1 MTVLP
6 ILARE
11 LVVAARKRATFWL
24 RVGAALAGMVVAGCC
39 LILLS
44 AMSSGSTAVGSFLFW
59 ALSWLS
65 AATVL
70 CAGFFFSSD
79 CLSEERREGTLG
91 LLFLTDLRGYDV
103 AGGKLLANSLRAF
116 YGLLALFPIMGLT
129 LLMGGVTGEQFGKT
143 CLALVNA
150 LFVSLTAGLVVS
162 AFSRDSQKALA
173 GTFFLML
180 ALTLGGP
187 LLDATIS
194 GLRKGP
200 FHTLFSFASPGYLLV
215 TARQWGRTAYW
226 LTLGVNQVIAWMFF
240 ALACLRVPRAWQ
252 EKIGR
257 AETAANNRSY
267 AWKYG
272 GARRRARLRR
282 KLLERDPVRW
292 LVCRE
297 RWQSAALW
305 LIVVLLAGC
314 FALMTGTQQRE
325 FWMLW
330 SYLGAIVS
338 FGLYLWVASQAG
350 RFFIEARR
358 TGLTELLLVA
368 PLESGALVRGHWRAL
383 LGLFGV
389 QLALLLCL
397 QAAASSLSQSAWRR
411 VAVQAQT
418 AATMAAATNAN
429 SRVTLQTNS
438 AVIAGSTNSTT
449 VSYSFSVTAAAPSP
463 PRIAFADLLSWPD
476 LVLTILVVASTAAN
490 FMALAW
496 FGTWMGMTSR
506 TASLATLKTVAFVQ
520 VIPGLVFYFC
530 SMMLTLVVL
539 IPNLSSSATG
549 GAGMIAWFP
558 LLTGAISA
566 LLALGKDV
574 CFIAWSRRRLD
585 SAFRDQASNVLAYS
599 NAAPPPLPHRAA
611 PPPIIQVQS

>member
-1 MTVLP
+1 V
-6 ILARE
+6 I
-11 LVVAARKRATFWL
+11 
-24 RVGAALAGMVVAGCC
+24 
-39 LILLS
+39 
-44 AMSSGSTAVGSFLFW
+44 
-59 ALSWLS
+59 
-65 AATVL
+65 
-70 CAGFFFSSD
+70 
-79 CLSEERREGTLG
+79 
-91 LLFLTDLRGYDV
+91 
-103 AGGKLLANSLRAF
+103 
-116 YGLLALFPIMGLT
+116 
-129 LLMGGVTGEQFGKT
+129 
-143 CLALVNA
+143 
-150 LFVSLTAGLVVS
+150 S

-173 GTFFLML
+173 GTFFLIL
-180 ALTLGGP
+180 ALTFGGP
-187 LLDATIS
+187 ILDATIS
-194 GLRKGP
+194 GLRKRP
-200 FHTLFSFASPGYLLV
+200 FDALFSLASPGYPLV

-226 LTLGVNQVIAWMFF
+226 PTLGVNQVIAWMFF
-240 ALACLRVPRAWQ
+240 TLACFRVPRAWQ
-252 EKIGR
+252 EKNGR
-257 AETAANNRSY
+257 AETASRSY
-267 AWKYG
+267 TWKYG

-305 LIVVLLAGC
+305 LVVMLLGGC
-314 FALMTGTQQRE
+314 FALVTGTQQRA

-330 SYLGAIVS
+330 SYLGTIVS

-411 VAVQAQT
+411 VSVQAQ
-418 AATMAAATNAN
+418 AAAMAAATNAN
-429 SRVTLQTNS
+429 SGVTLQTNT
-438 AVIAGSTNSTT
+438 AVIAGSTNSTS

-496 FGTWMGMTSR
+496 FGAWMGMTSR
-506 TASLATLKTVAFVQ
+506 TASLATLKTIAFVQ

-539 IPNLSSSATG
+539 IPSLSSSATG

-599 NAAPPPLPHRAA
+599 KATPPPLPHPVA

>member
-11 LVVAARKRATFWL
+11 LTVAARKRSTFWL
-24 RVGAALAGMVVAGCC
+24 RVGAALAGLVVAGCS
-39 LILLS
+39 LMLLA
-44 AMSSGSTAVGSFLFW
+44 AMSFGSAVGSFLFGG
-59 ALSWLS
+59 LSWITG
-65 AATVL
+65 ATVL
-70 CAGFFFSSD
+70 CAGLFFSSD

-116 YGLLALFPIMGLT
+116 YGLLALFPIIGLT

-150 LFVSLTAGLVVS
+150 LFVSLAAGLVVS

-173 GTFFLML
+173 GTFFVML

-187 LLDATIS
+187 LLDAIIS
-194 GLRKGP
+194 GLRKRP
-200 FHTLFSFASPGYLLV
+200 FHPLFSLASPGYLLV

-226 LTLGVNQVIAWMFF
+226 LTLGMNQVVAWMFF
-240 ALACLRVPRAWQ
+240 TLACLRVPRAWQ
-252 EKIGR
+252 EKNGR
-257 AETAANNRSY
+257 AETASRSY
-267 AWKYG
+267 TWKYG
-272 GARRRARLRR
+272 GAGRRARLRR
-282 KLLERDPVRW
+282 KLLERNPVRW

-305 LIVVLLAGC
+305 LVVLLLAGC
-314 FALMTGTQQRE
+314 FALLTGTQQRA

-358 TGLTELLLVA
+358 TGLTELLLVS
-368 PLESGALVRGHWRAL
+368 PLESGALVRGHWRGL
-383 LGLFGV
+383 LGLFGI

-397 QAAASSLSQSAWRR
+397 QAAASTLSQSAWRR
-411 VAVQAQT
+411 VAVQAQ
-418 AATMAAATNAN
+418 AAAMAAATVSATNTN
-429 SRVTLQTNS
+429 SSATLQTNGGV
-438 AVIAGSTNSTT
+438 VIVSTSNSTS
-449 VSYSFSVTAAAPSP
+449 VSYSFSSTAPTPSP
-463 PRIAFADLLSWPD
+463 PRIAFADLFSWPD

-496 FGTWMGMTSR
+496 FGMWMGMTSR
-506 TASLATLKTVAFVQ
+506 SASLATLKTIAFVQ

-539 IPNLSSSATG
+539 IPNISSSATG
-549 GAGMIAWFP
+549 G
-558 LLTGAISA
+558 
-566 LLALGKDV
+566 
-574 CFIAWSRRRLD
+574 
-585 SAFRDQASNVLAYS
+585 
-599 NAAPPPLPHRAA
+599 
-611 PPPIIQVQS
+611 

>member
-1 MTVLP
+1 MTILP

-24 RVGAALAGMVVAGCC
+24 RVGAAVAGLVVAGCC
-39 LILLS
+39 LMLLS
-44 AMSSGSTAVGSFLFW
+44 LGPFVSTTMGSFLFGT
-59 ALSWLS
+59 LSWLS

-70 CAGFFFSSD
+70 CAGLFFSSD

-116 YGLLALFPIMGLT
+116 YGLLAIFPIMAVT

-150 LFVSLTAGLVVS
+150 LFVSLAAGLAVS

-173 GTFFLML
+173 GTFILIL

-187 LLDATIS
+187 IFDATIS
-194 GLRKGP
+194 GLWKRP
-200 FHTLFSFASPGYLLV
+200 FHPLLSLASPGYVLV

-226 LTLGVNQVIAWMFF
+226 LALGVNQVIAWMLF
-240 ALACLRVPRAWQ
+240 ALACFRVPRAWQ
-252 EKIGR
+252 DKNGR
-257 AETAANNRSY
+257 SDLATKSRGYN
-267 AWKYG
+267 WKYG
-272 GARRRARLRR
+272 GRRRRARLRR

-305 LIVVLLAGC
+305 LVVLLLGGC
-314 FALMTGTQQRE
+314 FALVAGTQQRE
-325 FWMLW
+325 FWMFW
-330 SYLGAIVS
+330 TYLGAIAS

-358 TGLTELLLVA
+358 TGLTELLLVS
-368 PLESGALVRGHWRAL
+368 PLKSGALVQGHWRAL
-383 LGLFGV
+383 LGLFGI
-389 QLALLLCL
+389 QLALILCL
-397 QAAASSLSQSAWRR
+397 EAAASSLSQSAWRR
-411 VAVQAQT
+411 VAAQAQ
-418 AATMAAATNAN
+418 AAATAAA
-429 SRVTLQTNS
+429 TITNS
-438 AVIAGSTNSTT
+438 SAALKTNGGVVVASSSNSTS
-449 VSYSFSVTAAAPSP
+449 VSYSFSVTAPTP
-463 PRIAFADLLSWPD
+463 FTPKIAFGDLFSWPD
-476 LVLTILVVASTAAN
+476 LALALLVVASTAAN

-506 TASLATLKTVAFVQ
+506 TASLATLKTIAFVQ
-520 VIPGLVFYFC
+520 VIPGLVFYFA
-530 SMMLTLVVL
+530 SMTLTFAVL
-539 IPNLSSSATG
+539 IPRLSSSATA
-549 GAGMIAWFP
+549 GARMIAWFP

-574 CFIAWSRRRLD
+574 GFIIWSRRRLN
-585 SAFRDQASNVLAYS
+585 SAFRELASQALGHPTAAPRLLPAPV
-599 NAAPPPLPHRAA
+599 AAPP
-611 PPPIIQVQS
+611 IIPVPS